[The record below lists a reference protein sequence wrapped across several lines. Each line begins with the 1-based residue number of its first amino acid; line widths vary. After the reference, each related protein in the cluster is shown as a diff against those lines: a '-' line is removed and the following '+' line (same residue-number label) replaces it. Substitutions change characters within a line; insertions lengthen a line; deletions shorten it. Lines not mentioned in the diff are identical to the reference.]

1 MKPEKLSLA
10 QARRIALAAQGFGR
24 RPANGQVG
32 GERAG
37 WRRMRGAIEQMGL
50 LQIDSVNVLARSHY
64 LPVFSRVGA
73 YDRARLD
80 LKTFH
85 PRRRA
90 LFEYWAHEASLLPM
104 ATQPLLRWRMER
116 AAKGQGIYKGYA
128 TFARERKAYIREVL
142 AEVADRGALAA
153 RELSDPGTRSKAM
166 WARNKGKTA
175 LEFLFWSGQVTAATR
190 RNFERVYDLTERVIP
205 ADILAL
211 PTPAEEDAQR
221 ELLRIAARA
230 HGVATESDLRD
241 YFRLP
246 TTACKRHLEAL
257 VEAGDLLP
265 AQVEGWRQTAYLA
278 PGAKLPR
285 RVRGAAL
292 LSPFDPLIWERA
304 RTERLFGFRY
314 RIEIYTPA
322 PKRKHGYY
330 VLPFLLDERLVA
342 RVDLKADRAAA
353 TLRAKAVH
361 GEPEIDEDEVAAAL
375 APELR
380 RMADWLGLD
389 RVSIGRRGDLGP
401 ALRRHMKGPG

>member
-24 RPANGQVG
+24 RLANGQVD

-73 YDRARLD
+73 YDQARLD

-116 AAKGQGIYKGYA
+116 AAKGQGIYKGYV

-142 AEVADRGALAA
+142 AEIADRGALAA

-246 TTACKRHLEAL
+246 TTACKRHLEEL

-278 PGAKLPR
+278 PDAKLPR
-285 RVRGAAL
+285 WVRGAAL

-353 TLRAKAVH
+353 TLRAKAIH
-361 GEPEIDEDEVAAAL
+361 GEPEIDKDEVAAAL